1 MGNMQ
6 LIHRTYYQDSK
17 YKNGPTLIPV
27 GIALLVMTLSLVVI
41 AIVYLAYGHIL
52 GYASKVLE
60 QQQKRLR
67 RQYGLPTGNI
77 VTDPIVLQIP
87 PSLRDMPSEYYNNP
101 L

>member
-1 MGNMQ
+1 MSKLQ
-6 LIHRTYYQDSK
+6 LIHRTNYHDNK
-17 YKNGPTLIPV
+17 YKSRPTLIPV
-27 GIALLVMTLSLVVI
+27 GIALLVMVLSLVAI
-41 AIVYLAYGHIL
+41 AVVYLSYGHIL

-67 RQYGLPTGNI
+67 RQYGLPTGDI

-87 PSLRDMPSEYYNNP
+87 PSLRDMPSQYYNNS